1 VRFSLRGFGL
11 LRTAGI
17 NLNTVGESSV
27 CSSLAAEM
35 CSVVYLTNLA
45 PSPFADEIS
54 AAGYTVWE
62 ALSVS
67 EVLHLCEHQKIDA
80 VIIGPARAMDA
91 LLPLSLK
98 LPTIRLESEGDV
110 TQLVWELERL
120 FPPEQSHRIQ

>member
-1 VRFSLRGFGL
+1 MLLTEAVTSLVF
-11 LRTAGI
+11 
-17 NLNTVGESSV
+17 
-27 CSSLAAEM
+27 
-35 CSVVYLTNLA
+35 LTDKA

-54 AAGYTVWE
+54 AAGYIVWE

-120 FPPEQSHRIQ
+120 FPPEKSHRIQ